1 MHAEPPEQLKSTP
14 FNHSVI
20 HFVNVR
26 KRLRERER
34 EREREN
40 DSDTPLRNKKAFPFF
55 LIPEN

>member
-34 EREREN
+34 ERM
-40 DSDTPLRNKKAFPFF
+40 TVTHL
-55 LIPEN
+55 